1 MTFEVEGIAAH
12 EEDSWIGKAVSVG
25 DAEIVVEGDV
35 GRCLVTSH
43 DPDTG
48 ITDLDTLG
56 TLARYRPDGVVERLP
71 FGVYARVSTP
81 GRVHLGD
88 GVRLATPA

>member
-1 MTFEVEGIAAH
+1 MTLELGGAAEH
-12 EEDSWIGKAVSVG
+12 EEDTWIGQTVSVG
-25 DAEIVVEGDV
+25 AAQIVVEGDV

-56 TLARYRPDGVVERLP
+56 TLARYRPEGVVERLP
-71 FGVYARVSTP
+71 FGVYARVSEP
-81 GRVHLGD
+81 GRVRLGD
-88 GVRLATPA
+88 AVRAATPV

>member
-1 MTFEVEGIAAH
+1 MFELDGVAAH
-12 EEDSWIGKAVSVG
+12 AEDEWIGSRVQLG
-25 DAEIVVEGDV
+25 EAEIVVNGDV

-56 TLARYRPDGVVERLP
+56 TLARYRPE
-71 FGVYARVSTP
+71 
-81 GRVHLGD
+81 GRVEPLPLGVF
-88 GVRLATPA
+88 GAVVSPGTVRVGDTVSPSDR